1 MEIRQRLLDIVA
13 KEDLLEQAPM
23 KEYVT
28 FRAGGPAR
36 FLVFPDGEEELSAVM
51 RACRTE
57 GVQYLI
63 LGRGSNL
70 LVSDRGFDGVVIS
83 LRRHFCTVDVDE
95 ETGILTAGAGALMP
109 SAALAALEAGLS
121 GLEFASGIP
130 GTVGGGV
137 LMNAGAYGGEIR
149 QVLLDVRVM
158 DREGNVQTVTAA
170 KAGLSYR
177 DSVFLHDGRI
187 VLSCHM
193 QLHPDEKAQIRARM
207 DDFNARRRE
216 KQPLEYASA
225 GSTFK
230 RPAGYFAGKL
240 IQDCG
245 LKGFCVGDA
254 QVSEKHA
261 GFVINRKEATA
272 SQIYSLCR
280 QVQERVEEQTGVR
293 LELEVRLAG
302 DFPEQDF
309 SDTL

>member
-36 FLVFPDGEEELSAVM
+36 YLVFPNGEDELAAVM
-51 RACRTE
+51 QVCRTK
-57 GVQYLI
+57 GVPYLI

-70 LVSDRGFDGVVIS
+70 LVSDRGFDGAVIS
-83 LRRHFCTVDVDE
+83 LRRHFCSVDADE
-95 ETGILTAGAGALMP
+95 RTGILTAGAGALMP
-109 SAALAALEAGLS
+109 SAALAALGAGLS

-158 DREGNVQTVTAA
+158 DGEGNVQTVLAGE
-170 KAGLSYR
+170 AGLSYR

-187 VLSCHM
+187 VLSCRM
-193 QLHPDEKAQIRARM
+193 QLHPDEKAQIKARM

-280 QVQERVEEQTGVR
+280 QVQERVKEQTGVR

-302 DFPEQDF
+302 DFPEPDF
-309 SDTL
+309 SDTF